1 MKPRESARYPDLPL
15 VQTTCGLLLKG
26 TKPKWAGFSAIVM
39 TSLVLLPEADGAT
52 IYADGNDGMVEMRS
66 DWSGPAI
73 QNNDSWEGNVGEWFG
88 NGLTTIVIP
97 FELPNL
103 GAVAN
108 PFLSADF
115 SVMVHTIG
123 SNTVTDVDL
132 YGVRVSSS
140 PTIAASDHYHGAAA
154 DPGATLIQ
162 ASFLTP
168 SSSAGFV
175 GVPNNSTDSTG
186 DANLLSY
193 LNSAYDGGSGAGQFV
208 FLRLSYAADD
218 YAAGWDAYKI
228 TMRNAGQTGEW
239 PVINYT
245 AVPEPGAALLGG
257 LGMLAL
263 LRRRRNP

>member
-1 MKPRESARYPDLPL
+1 
-15 VQTTCGLLLKG
+15 
-26 TKPKWAGFSAIVM
+26 M
-39 TSLVLLPEADGAT
+39 TSFVLLPEADGAT
-52 IYADGNDGMVEMRS
+52 MYADANDGQVEMRS

-73 QNNDSWEGNVGEWFG
+73 QDTGSWEANIGEWYG
-88 NGLTTIVIP
+88 NGLTTVVIP

-123 SNTVTDVDL
+123 TSTVTDVDL
-132 YGVRVSSS
+132 YGVKVSSS
-140 PTIAASDHYHGAAA
+140 PAIAASDHYHGAAA
-154 DPGATLIQ
+154 DPSATLIQ

-168 SSSAGFV
+168 SSAAGFV
-175 GVPNNSTDSTG
+175 GAPNNSTDSTA

-193 LNSAYDGGSGAGQFV
+193 LNSAYDGGTGAGQFV
-208 FLRLSYAADD
+208 FLRLSYGSDT
-218 YAAGWDAYKI
+218 YASGWDAYKI

-263 LRRRRNP
+263 LRRRRNV

>member
-1 MKPRESARYPDLPL
+1 MLVASSVFLPH
-15 VQTTCGLLLKG
+15 
-26 TKPKWAGFSAIVM
+26 
-39 TSLVLLPEADGAT
+39 ADAAT

-66 DWSGPAI
+66 DWSGPEF

-115 SVMVHTIG
+115 SVMVHTMG
-123 SNTVTDVDL
+123 DNTVTDVDL

-140 PTIAASDHYHGAAA
+140 PAIAASDHYHGAAV

-168 SSSAGFV
+168 SSPAGFV
-175 GVPNNSTDSTG
+175 GAPNNSTDSTG
-186 DANLLSY
+186 NANLLSY

-208 FLRLSYAADD
+208 FLRLSYGADD
-218 YAAGWDAYKI
+218 YATGWDAYKI

-239 PVINYT
+239 PVINFS
-245 AVPEPGAALLGG
+245 AIPEPSATLLGG
-257 LGMLAL
+257 LSMLAL
-263 LRRRRNP
+263 LRRRRNA

>member
-1 MKPRESARYPDLPL
+1 MAPRHS
-15 VQTTCGLLLKG
+15 LKG
-26 TKPKWAGFSAIVM
+26 TNSKWLCLSAIVT

-52 IYADGNDGMVEMRS
+52 IYADANDGMLEIRS
-66 DWSGPAI
+66 DWDPNVPVVHNI
-73 QNNDSWEGNVGEWFG
+73 DSWEANVGEWFG
-88 NGLTTIVIP
+88 PGLTTIVIP

-115 SVMVHTIG
+115 GVMVFEIG
-123 SNTVTDVDL
+123 NATVTDVDL

-140 PTIAASDHYHGAAA
+140 PAIAASDHYHGATP
-154 DPGATLIQ
+154 DPNATLIQ

-175 GVPNNSTDSTG
+175 GAPNNTTNATG
-186 DANLLSY
+186 SANLLSY
-193 LNSAYDGGSGAGQFV
+193 LNSAYDGGDGAGDFV
-208 FLRLSYAADD
+208 FLRLSYASDS
-218 YAAGWDAYKI
+218 YASGWDAYKI

-245 AVPEPGAALLGG
+245 AIPEPGAALLGG

-263 LRRRRNP
+263 LRRRRIA

>member
-1 MKPRESARYPDLPL
+1 MKIKKHTQYLHGSP
-15 VQTTCGLLLKG
+15 VQMHHRHSLQAPNSKWLGL
-26 TKPKWAGFSAIVM
+26 SAIFIA
-39 TSLVLLPEADGAT
+39 SFVLLPEADAAT
-52 IYADGNDGMVEMRS
+52 MYANGNDGMLEIRS

-73 QNNDSWEGNVGEWFG
+73 HNTNDWQSNVGEWFG

-103 GAVAN
+103 GTVSN

-115 SVMVHTIG
+115 GVMVHTIG
-123 SNTVTDVDL
+123 NSTVTDVDL

-140 PTIAASDHYHGAAA
+140 SAIAASDHYHGAAA

-168 SSSAGFV
+168 SSSVGFV
-175 GVPNNSTDSTG
+175 GAPNNSTNSTG

-208 FLRLSYAADD
+208 FLRLSYGADT
-218 YAAGWDAYKI
+218 YATQWDAYTI

-239 PVINYT
+239 PVINFT
-245 AVPEPGAALLGG
+245 AIPEPGAALLGG
-257 LGMLAL
+257 LGMLVL
-263 LRRRRNP
+263 LRRRR

>member
-1 MKPRESARYPDLPL
+1 M
-15 VQTTCGLLLKG
+15 TCGHMLKLTR
-26 TKPKWAGFSAIVM
+26 TKWLVLSAIFM
-39 TSLVLLPEADGAT
+39 TSFALPPEADGAT

-103 GAVAN
+103 GAVPN

-123 SNTVTDVDL
+123 TSTVTDVDL

-140 PTIAASDHYHGAAA
+140 PAIAASDHYHGAAA
-154 DPGATLIQ
+154 DSSATLIQ

-168 SSSAGFV
+168 SSAAGFV
-175 GVPNNSTDSTG
+175 GAPNNSTDSTG

-218 YAAGWDAYKI
+218 YASGWDAYKI
-228 TMRNAGQTGEW
+228 TMRNAEQTGEW

-245 AVPEPGAALLGG
+245 AIPEPGAALLGG
-257 LGMLAL
+257 LGVLAL
-263 LRRRRNP
+263 LRRRRDA